1 MLHEIGHFVG
11 MEHTESKNH
20 IMNPTIANR
29 GMNGYIELID
39 MYKKRQGEI
48 FSLFNIFEVFK

>member
-1 MLHEIGHFVG
+1 